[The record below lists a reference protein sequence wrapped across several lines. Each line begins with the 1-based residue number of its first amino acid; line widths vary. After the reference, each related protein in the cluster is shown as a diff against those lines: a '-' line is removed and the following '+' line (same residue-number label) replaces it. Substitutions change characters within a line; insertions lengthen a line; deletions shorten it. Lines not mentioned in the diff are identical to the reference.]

1 MTEDD
6 LGTVLG
12 KRKNALRRRKNINI
26 GMLAVC
32 AKKKHAEKKHSRLQ
46 IAAWISADFGRQP
59 PSVKLIYI

>member
-1 MTEDD
+1 MSEDD

-12 KRKNALRRRKNINI
+12 KRKNAMRRRKNINI

-32 AKKKHAEKKHSRLQ
+32 ANENTRKKNHSRLQ

-59 PSVKLIYI
+59 PSDKLIYI